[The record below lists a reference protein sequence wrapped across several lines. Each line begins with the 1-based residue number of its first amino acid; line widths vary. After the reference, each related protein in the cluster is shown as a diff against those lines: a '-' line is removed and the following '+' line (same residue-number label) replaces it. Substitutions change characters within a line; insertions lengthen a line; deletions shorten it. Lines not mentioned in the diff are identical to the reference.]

1 MDFVHGQE
9 HLTSIQ
15 WVLRAVA
22 AYFFLIIAAKMMGQR
37 SISQLRL
44 IDFVIALVL
53 GNIMAHPLSDEN
65 LGLKG
70 SMITTIVLVVLYLIS
85 VSLILKNQ
93 RIRKAVHGKTIPL
106 IKNDQILVKNMGKAR
121 ISIDVLLS
129 ELRKKQIT
137 DIQHVALALWEP
149 DGSISFFLKPQ
160 HQTVTQTDMGLP
172 VKPFD
177 LPRTIVKEGKINFQ
191 ALQELGKDTAWL
203 QNKLKTAGYEEVN
216 NILLATIDQSH
227 SLKVFL
233 EK

>member
-1 MDFVHGQE
+1 
-9 HLTSIQ
+9 
-15 WVLRAVA
+15 
-22 AYFFLIIAAKMMGQR
+22 
-37 SISQLRL
+37 
-44 IDFVIALVL
+44 
-53 GNIMAHPLSDEN
+53 MAHPLSDEN